1 MIERTEKL
9 AKFCA
14 ETTFSQLDF
23 QVVERTKLIISDTI
37 GAILGGIVEPEVRE
51 FLKFRAGQKSKD
63 RKVKIIGL
71 NKWAE
76 QSDAS
81 LIHGIAGTTLEMDEG
96 NQFAK
101 GHPAI
106 HVLPALVSVVQ
117 SRLLPQNISGQE
129 FLNAFAIGYDVG
141 ARIGLAS
148 QLNPHMHPHGTGG
161 VIGAA
166 SAIGVLLKFGHREHM
181 QLMNISSSLTT
192 ASSRKTMLQGGTV
205 RNVYAGLSNQMAHLA
220 IDLIQSGF
228 TGEVDGIGSIFGN
241 VVSEN
246 LNDNLLL
253 EKLGQRFEVMRNY
266 FKLHACCRFNHAAL
280 DCLHDLMRDHQ
291 ELSNIEQISFIDVE
305 SYNLAA
311 ELNDPRPQNMLAA
324 KFSVPFALATTL
336 VNKNSQVLSFA
347 GGALKNEKTMALS
360 NKVSVKEI
368 SSMTEMLPEFRPAKV
383 TIGMKS
389 GKVFRHSVKTNKGD
403 WQSPYSADEL
413 ENKFHSL
420 ANRSL
425 SQKKSKA
432 LYDKL
437 QNLERIADMRELFQ
451 SISN

>member
-1 MIERTEKL
+1 MTERTEKL

-148 QLNPHMHPHGTGG
+148 QLNPHMHPHGTWG

-347 GGALKNEKTMALS
+347 SGALKNQKTMALS
-360 NKVSVKEI
+360 KKVSVKEI

-425 SQKKSKA
+425 SQKKSKV

-451 SISN
+451 SI

>member
-37 GAILGGIVEPEVRE
+37 GAILGGIVESEVRE

-148 QLNPHMHPHGTGG
+148 QLNPHMHPHGTWG

-425 SQKKSKA
+425 SQKKSKV

-451 SISN
+451 SI

>member
-129 FLNAFAIGYDVG
+129 FLNAFVIGYDVG

-148 QLNPHMHPHGTGG
+148 QLNPHMHPHGTWG

-166 SAIGVLLKFGHREHM
+166 SAIGVLLKFGNREHM

-228 TGEVDGIGSIFGN
+228 TGEVDGIGSVFGN

-347 GGALKNEKTMALS
+347 GDALKNEKTMALS

-413 ENKFHSL
+413 KNKFHSL

-425 SQKKSKA
+425 SQNKSKVI
-432 LYDKL
+432 YDKL

-451 SISN
+451 SI

>member
-14 ETTFSQLDF
+14 ETTFSQLNF

-106 HVLPALVSVVQ
+106 HVLPALVSVLQ

-148 QLNPHMHPHGTGG
+148 QLSPHMHPHGTWG

-425 SQKKSKA
+425 SQKKSKV

-437 QNLERIADMRELFQ
+437 QNLERIADMRELLQ
-451 SISN
+451 SI

>member
-1 MIERTEKL
+1 MLERTEKL

-14 ETTFSQLDF
+14 DTTFSQLDS
-23 QVVERTKLIISDTI
+23 QVVERSKLIFSDTI
-37 GAILGGIVEPEVRE
+37 GAILGGIVEPEVRA
-51 FLKFRAGQKSKD
+51 FLKIRAGQKSKD

-117 SRLLPQNISGQE
+117 SPLLPQNISGQE
-129 FLNAFAIGYDVG
+129 FLNAFVIGYDVG

-148 QLNPHMHPHGTGG
+148 QLNPHMHPHGTWG

-166 SAIGVLLKFGHREHM
+166 SAIGVLLKFDLREHT

-305 SYNLAA
+305 SYSLAA
-311 ELNDPRPQNMLAA
+311 ELDDPRPQNMLAA

-347 GGALKNEKTMALS
+347 GDALKNEKTMALS
-360 NKVSVKEI
+360 KKVSVKEI

-389 GKVFRHSVKTNKGD
+389 GKVFHHSVKTNKGD

-425 SQKKSKA
+425 SQKKSKV
-432 LYDKL
+432 LYKKL

-451 SISN
+451 SI

>member
-76 QSDAS
+76 QSGAS

-106 HVLPALVSVVQ
+106 HVLPALVSAVQ

-148 QLNPHMHPHGTGG
+148 QLNPHMHPHGTWG

-253 EKLGQRFEVMRNY
+253 EKIGQRFEVMRNY

-291 ELSNIEQISFIDVE
+291 ELSNIEQFSFIDVE

-360 NKVSVKEI
+360 NKVSVKET

-425 SQKKSKA
+425 SQKKSKV

-451 SISN
+451 SI

>member
-148 QLNPHMHPHGTGG
+148 QLNPHMHPHGTWG

-228 TGEVDGIGSIFGN
+228 TGEIDGIGSIFGN

-347 GGALKNEKTMALS
+347 GDALKNEKTMALS
-360 NKVSVKEI
+360 KKVSVKEI

-425 SQKKSKA
+425 SQKKSKV

-451 SISN
+451 SI

>member
-106 HVLPALVSVVQ
+106 HVLPALVSAVQ

-148 QLNPHMHPHGTGG
+148 QLNPHMHPHGTWG

-425 SQKKSKA
+425 SQKKSKV

-451 SISN
+451 SI

>member
-148 QLNPHMHPHGTGG
+148 QLNPHMHPHGTWG

-241 VVSEN
+241 VVSEK

-425 SQKKSKA
+425 SQKKSKV

-451 SISN
+451 SI

>member
-1 MIERTEKL
+1 MIERSEKL

-148 QLNPHMHPHGTGG
+148 QLNPHMHPHGTWG

-347 GGALKNEKTMALS
+347 GDALKNEKTMALS
-360 NKVSVKEI
+360 KKVSVKEI

-425 SQKKSKA
+425 SQKKSKV

-451 SISN
+451 SI

>member
-1 MIERTEKL
+1 MTERTEKL

-106 HVLPALVSVVQ
+106 HVLPALVSAVQ

-148 QLNPHMHPHGTGG
+148 QLNPHMHPHGTWG

-368 SSMTEMLPEFRPAKV
+368 SSMTEMLPEYRPAKV

-425 SQKKSKA
+425 SQKKSKV

-451 SISN
+451 SI

>member
-129 FLNAFAIGYDVG
+129 FLNAFVIGYDVG

-148 QLNPHMHPHGTGG
+148 QLNPHMHPHGTWG

-425 SQKKSKA
+425 SQKKSKV

-451 SISN
+451 SI

>member
-51 FLKFRAGQKSKD
+51 FLKFRAGQKSKN

-148 QLNPHMHPHGTGG
+148 QLNPHMHPHGTWG

-347 GGALKNEKTMALS
+347 GGALKNQKTMALS
-360 NKVSVKEI
+360 KKVSVKEI

-425 SQKKSKA
+425 SQKKSKV

-451 SISN
+451 SI